1 MDSRKIMY
9 YSLMRCIVMGLAV
22 EYEDIGTGKTVVML
36 HGWKDDLH
44 TFDDITQSLSNSFRV
59 IRIDLPGFGG
69 SEPPPCDWILDDYV
83 GFVKDFFIKLN
94 IRPDILVGHSFGGRI
109 TIKGISTNKLI
120 AKKVVLISSAGVARR
135 KTLKNL
141 ILAMLAK
148 IGRVVMA
155 IPPISFWK
163 QNIRRRLYK
172 HIGSDYFRAGAL
184 SGTFRNIIKE
194 DLSEVAKNIS
204 VPTLIIWG
212 SGDNTTPIGEGKRLN
227 KLISGSKL
235 EVIGGAG
242 HFVHQERPEEVVNL
256 ISKFSI

>member
-1 MDSRKIMY
+1 MFPRPISNGMK
-9 YSLMRCIVMGLAV
+9 CIVSGLAV
-22 EYEDIGTGKTVVML
+22 EYEDRGSGDSIVML
-36 HGWKDDLH
+36 HGWKDDLR
-44 TFDDITQSLSNSFRV
+44 TFDAIAPSLSGRFRI
-59 IRIDLPGFGG
+59 IRVDLPGFGG
-69 SEPPPCDWILDDYV
+69 SEAPKGDWMLDDYV
-83 GFVKDFFIKLN
+83 GFVKDFLIKLN
-94 IRPDILVGHSFGGRI
+94 IKPDILVGHSFGGRV
-109 TIKGISTNKLI
+109 TIKGIATNKFS
-120 AKKVVLISSAGVARR
+120 AKKIVLISSAGIAHR

-141 ILAMLAK
+141 ILAILAK
-148 IGRVVMA
+148 IGRVVTA
-155 IPPISFWK
+155 IPLISFWK

-194 DLSEVAKNIS
+194 DLSENARNIG

-212 SGDNTTPIGEGKRLN
+212 SEDDTTPISEGKRLN
-227 KLISGSKL
+227 KLIYGSKL